1 MHRTLKHL
9 GMKKIILF
17 LAAYAFIAGSF
28 TSLAQGQLYFNEG
41 DTIYGRDT
49 TYHYQWWSEQWLASD
64 PMNRLCLGSYRSGA
78 LQINHGRLLRY
89 NYTEQ
94 PLNIVGIATSI
105 YTFCSNDFAARDLG
119 IPLGGGPCDI
129 PPEKQEYV
137 LLYEADTSRSPFY
150 EVGRIPFDYSK
161 PARYMDVVSRWNYG
175 SSCCTTATDNH
186 RLIKIREFYFDKPIT
201 VRDSF
206 YVGHTTNSNPWP
218 DPERTTPWNIQ
229 IACWTLQSAH
239 PGPECPPTTLVCE
252 EIPYQLYKMKQDD
265 FSDGLYDSSFWYYF
279 SWPMLFIE
287 FPIIEIDSSFYDGP
301 PQYVCPQ
308 VQNFRISYAEEGQA
322 VMLWDTHGDHQSWQI
337 SYGPA
342 GTEPDGGTIINCP
355 IQVGQIMGLDTC
367 TDYVAYIRAVCNHD
381 SIVFSEWSEPLT
393 INICDTTGGSG
404 ETESIEGGM
413 GQYIQLFPSPATDQ
427 VQVMSS
433 FELRGIE
440 VYDLQGRTLL
450 SIPCEGHSAAF
461 DVENW
466 PKGMYVALVRTG
478 AGNFTKKLV
487 VR

>member
-1 MHRTLKHL
+1 M
-9 GMKKIILF
+9 
-17 LAAYAFIAGSF
+17 
-28 TSLAQGQLYFNEG
+28 
-41 DTIYGRDT
+41 
-49 TYHYQWWSEQWLASD
+49 
-64 PMNRLCLGSYRSGA
+64 
-78 LQINHGRLLRY
+78 
-89 NYTEQ
+89 
-94 PLNIVGIATSI
+94 
-105 YTFCSNDFAARDLG
+105 
-119 IPLGGGPCDI
+119 
-129 PPEKQEYV
+129 
-137 LLYEADTSRSPFY
+137 
-150 EVGRIPFDYSK
+150 
-161 PARYMDVVSRWNYG
+161 
-175 SSCCTTATDNH
+175 
-186 RLIKIREFYFDKPIT
+186 
-201 VRDSF
+201 
-206 YVGHTTNSNPWP
+206 
-218 DPERTTPWNIQ
+218 
-229 IACWTLQSAH
+229 
-239 PGPECPPTTLVCE
+239 
-252 EIPYQLYKMKQDD
+252 
-265 FSDGLYDSSFWYYF
+265 
-279 SWPMLFIE
+279 
-287 FPIIEIDSSFYDGP
+287 
-301 PQYVCPQ
+301 CPQ

-322 VMLWDTHGDHQSWQI
+322 VMLWDTHDDHQSWQI

-355 IQVGQIMGLDTC
+355 MQVGQIMGLDTC

-450 SIPCEGHSAAF
+450 NIPCEGHSAAF

-487 VR
+487 VSKK

>member
-1 MHRTLKHL
+1 
-9 GMKKIILF
+9 MKNSFF
-17 LAAYAFIAGSF
+17 LVCLVLCFMASGVGQ
-28 TSLAQGQLYFNEG
+28 AQNQYYFNEG

-49 TYHYQWWSEQWLASD
+49 TYFYQWWSEQWLASD
-64 PMNRLCLGSYRSGA
+64 PMHKLFLEPDQTEA
-78 LQINHGRLLRY
+78 LWAHGKIVQY
-89 NYTEQ
+89 FYTEH
-94 PLNIVGIATSI
+94 PINVVGIATSFFN
-105 YTFCSNDFAARDLG
+105 YNMRLPPT
-119 IPLGGGPCDI
+119 PCDTL
-129 PPEKQEYV
+129 PERQEYV
-137 LLYEADTSRSPFY
+137 LLYEADTSRLQFY
-150 EVGRIPFDYSK
+150 EVGRAPIDYTK
-161 PARYMDVVSRWNYG
+161 PARYMNVDLRYNVGSPQGYSDNDYCCNVAPDKNYV
-175 SSCCTTATDNH
+175 
-186 RLIKIREFYFDKPIT
+186 IKIREYYFDKPIT
-201 VRDSF
+201 VKDSF
-206 YVGHTTNSNPWP
+206 YVGHTTYSNYWP
-218 DPERTTPWNIQ
+218 DPEHGDWIYNI
-229 IACWTLQSAH
+229 SAWSLSYYPMNRH
-239 PGPECPPTTLVCE
+239 NECPSDELNCDTL
-252 EIPYQLYKMKQDD
+252 PYQKYKFKQTD
-265 FSDGLYDSSFWYYF
+265 FQLPNGIFDTNEWYCF
-279 SWPMLFIE
+279 QFPAWKIE

-433 FELRGIE
+433 FELRGVE

-450 SIPCEGHSAAF
+450 NIPCEGHSAGF

-466 PKGMYVALVRTG
+466 PKGMYVALVQTS